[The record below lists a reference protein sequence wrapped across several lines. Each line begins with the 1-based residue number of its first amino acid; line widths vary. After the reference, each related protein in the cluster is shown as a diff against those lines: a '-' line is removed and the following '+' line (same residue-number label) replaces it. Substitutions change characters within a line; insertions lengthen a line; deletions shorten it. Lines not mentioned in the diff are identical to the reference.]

1 MNVQDDQGAATLS
14 AAPTE
19 RDRGRR
25 SGFDGSGAVTM
36 RPLSDPGA
44 VGRVAPFAWVGIIA
58 VVLLLLPS
66 KTANGSELAVGAALM
81 MLLLAVA
88 LLMPWARLPD
98 WCQATPALFSLA
110 VIALVRH
117 GGGGA
122 TSGYAPLVLLPVLW
136 LAIFGSRTQLRLA
149 VAVTAAI
156 LLGPLLLVGPPLYP
170 ASGWRESVLWVAI
183 ALLVGTSTQT
193 LVGKSRRRAADVTAL
208 GALMRALSAGSDP
221 RPELCAAAADVTDAA
236 FVVLFEPQADG
247 DLVATAATD
256 GLDIARMRIDPRTET
271 SATAEVWRTGT
282 RIYIADAVADPRAS
296 TRLAT
301 LTGAKAALFQPITR
315 EGHITAVLVVGFYQR
330 RVGVREQDVFLVE
343 LLAAE
348 IGAAIDRANLVA
360 LLDSQSRSD
369 PLTGAANRRSWD
381 QELDRELAR
390 SRRTTDPLTV
400 AILDMDHFKAYN
412 DTFGHVAGDL
422 LLKDLVSAIRAELR
436 TGDVIARWGGE
447 EFALAFLDCNL
458 AQAHIIATRVLNVI
472 PSGQTASIGLTQ
484 SRGEDTPRALIE
496 RADQALYTAKNSGRN
511 QVKTYEAPPM
521 LGLVRDD

>member
-1 MNVQDDQGAATLS
+1 MTI
-14 AAPTE
+14 
-19 RDRGRR
+19 
-25 SGFDGSGAVTM
+25 

-44 VGRVAPFAWVGIIA
+44 AGRVAPFAVVGIVA

-66 KTANGSELAVGAALM
+66 QSSNGSELAVGAALM
-81 MLLLAVA
+81 MFLLAVA

-98 WCQATPALFSLA
+98 WCQATPALISFIVL
-110 VIALVRH
+110 ALVRH

-122 TSGYAPLVLLPVLW
+122 TSGYAPLVVLPVLW

-149 VAVTAAI
+149 VVVTAATFF
-156 LLGPLLLVGPPLYP
+156 GPLLLVGPPLYP
-170 ASGWRESVLWVAI
+170 ADGWREAVLWVAI
-183 ALLVGTSTQT
+183 VLLVGTSTQT
-193 LVGKSRRRAADVTAL
+193 LVHNSRRRAADVTAL

-221 RPELCAAAADVTDAA
+221 RPELCAAAQDVTDAA

-256 GLDIARMRIDPRTET
+256 ELDLALMRIDPSAEA

-282 RIYIADAVADPRAS
+282 RIYVADAVADPRAS
-296 TRLAT
+296 TRMVK
-301 LTGAKAALFQPITR
+301 LTGAKAALFQPVTR

-330 RVGVREQDVFLVE
+330 RLGIPEQEVFLVE

-360 LLDSQSRSD
+360 LLDSQSRID

-381 QELDRELAR
+381 EELDRELAR
-390 SRRTTDPLTV
+390 ARRTTAPLTV

-422 LLKDLVSAIRAELR
+422 LLKELVSAIRAELR
-436 TGDVIARWGGE
+436 TGDIIARWGGE
-447 EFALAFLDCNL
+447 EFALAFLDCDL
-458 AQAHIIATRVLNVI
+458 AQAHTIATRVLHVI

-484 SRGEDTPRALIE
+484 SRDHDTPRALIE
-496 RADQALYTAKNSGRN
+496 RADHALYTAKDNGRN
-511 QVKTYEAPPM
+511 QVKTYDAPPM
-521 LGLVRDD
+521 LGLVRDDDA